1 MDIRK
6 RLDKDTVVS
15 AHHFE
20 EKTTGITLAVK
31 KTDDKH
37 YNSVALIEIQN
48 GKPCLVLIEDAIKHA
63 GLEIKKENTN
73 PKEW

>member
-20 EKTTGITLAVK
+20 EKTTGIALAVK

-48 GKPCLVLIEDAIKHA
+48 GKPCLVLNEDAIKHA
-63 GLEIKKENTN
+63 GLEIKKEKNQ
-73 PKEW
+73 P